1 MARRRDHRYYRR
13 SICLPSAVVDR
24 AFGVHLQLMAQSSR
38 NTEKF
43 DKFRQFLLPK
53 LAATETSVVAAAGSD
68 HCVQA
73 GDCAGVAAEAVHPAP
88 LTPQGVSG

>member
-1 MARRRDHRYYRR
+1 M
-13 SICLPSAVVDR
+13 V
-24 AFGVHLQLMAQSSR
+24 QSGR

-43 DKFRQFLLPK
+43 DKLRQFLLPK
-53 LAATETSVVAAAGSD
+53 LAATENSVVAAGSD